1 MECLLSYSVNGWD
14 LVIQGLINMSFSIF
28 DTLSPKNTN
37 GIIEREG
44 EREGRREGGEGEREG
59 SGGVYVLVKL
69 QGHTVMIST
78 IDSCFPEDSTE

>member
-37 GIIEREG
+37 GIR
-44 EREGRREGGEGEREG
+44 EREGRREGGK
-59 SGGVYVLVKL
+59 VYVLVKL
-69 QGHTVMIST
+69 QGHTVMVST